1 MEREHRHVTP
11 RQRVAPSRPHQTR
24 FLHALTFIFIT
35 TLLNLSYFII
45 SSEHVLCAHT
55 ECPHVEPLVHLLPTR
70 LCVMA
75 TPSRSKSLEV
85 VWEKVYAAV
94 AAPTPP
100 PCPASSIQQTPW
112 LRSTG
117 NSANSTE
124 HRKDIDNVLK
134 EELGYIY
141 VGVPNFFNAFF
152 REVVDLRPAIQA
164 VFNKYKE
171 GDTPLY

>member
-75 TPSRSKSLEV
+75 TPSRSKTLEV